1 MKEFTIPMAL
11 VDLLPVLFFFA
22 GSYRI
27 ARDLRRRMN
36 VFTGILCF
44 GGLFLSTA
52 AGVLKAL
59 YKLLCA
65 AGAGD
70 FGWMSAQFFPNQA
83 FGFLLL
89 GAGFTLVV
97 LKKEKKPEFLSVIP
111 VMVLV
116 AVMIVGLG
124 AMDASL
130 CFLASKLK
138 KRNALVLFIISF
150 FLVLGMGYLSSK
162 DFTSASMNWI
172 AQGVNCA
179 GQFLF
184 MAGCVILHKAGA
196 AMYGRDRRLRD

>member
-59 YKLLCA
+59 YKLLYA

-70 FGWMSAQFFPNQA
+70 FGWMSPQFFPNQA

-111 VMVLV
+111 VMALV
-116 AVMIVGLG
+116 AIMIVGLG

-172 AQGVNCA
+172 AQGVNVA

-196 AMYGRDRRLRD
+196 AMFGRDRRLRD